1 MSTSLKRLLF
11 SLFLAALLV
20 PSSSA
25 DPMASHK
32 AMIKDA
38 LKAGPTEIT
47 DNATIMD
54 MAGTV
59 LREGDNGWIC
69 YPGKEL
75 DHGKDA
81 MCVDSV
87 WNTLAQAWIG
97 KQPFSTDR
105 IGISYMYGGD
115 GVGVSNIDPF
125 ATEPTKDNQWV
136 AEGPHLMIVVP
147 NPATLEGLSTDPESG
162 GPYVMWK
169 GTPYA
174 HIMIPLGNRKP

>member
-1 MSTSLKRLLF
+1 MSTFIQRLL
-11 SLFLAALLV
+11 LGLVLTLLIA
-20 PSSSA
+20 PSASA
-25 DPMASHK
+25 EPMASNK

-38 LKAGPTEIT
+38 LKAGPAEIT

-54 MAGTV
+54 MAGNL

-75 DHGKDA
+75 DQGKDA
-81 MCVDSV
+81 MCVDDV
-87 WNTLAQAWIG
+87 WNRLVQAWIN

-125 ATEPTKDNQWV
+125 ATSPTDDNQWV

-147 NPATLEGLSTDPESG
+147 NAEMLEGMTTDPDNG

-174 HIMIPLGNRKP
+174 HIMIPLGKR